1 MDNKQMIHVACE
13 GLLIGGISLYFSKQ
27 IKQVKK
33 EVEELKA
40 VISKNQGANEKR
52 FEVIF
57 NFLDNINGGFMPP
70 QQAAREVKPI
80 KVVKQTPKLVA
91 KPLPKKVVKK
101 TEVKELPQEEDDL
114 KEIEEERKMLL
125 DECGDES
132 CPLENEEV
140 IEEVEEGGV
149 EEDVEEH
156 I

>member
-70 QQAAREVKPI
+70 QQPVREVKPI
-80 KVVKQTPKLVA
+80 KVMKQTPKLVA

-125 DECGDES
+125 DEEECGDDS
-132 CPLENEEV
+132 CPLESEEV
-140 IEEVEEGGV
+140 IEEGGV